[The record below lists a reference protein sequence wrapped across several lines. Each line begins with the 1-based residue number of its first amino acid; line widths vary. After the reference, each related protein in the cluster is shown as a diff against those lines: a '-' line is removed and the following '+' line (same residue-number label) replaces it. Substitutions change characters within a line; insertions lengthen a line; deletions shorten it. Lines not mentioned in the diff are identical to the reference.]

1 MVLDYE
7 VMRFWGIVARFVIV
21 LIAVLWLALIV
32 GIQLGKRALR
42 GKRRTK

>member
-7 VMRFWGIVARFVIV
+7 LMRFWGIVARIVIV
-21 LIAVLWLALIV
+21 LIAVSWVALIV
-32 GIQLGKRALR
+32 GVQVGKRALR